1 MSKSDRKSAI
11 AAAAT
16 KKGSRQE
23 RLDNATAPGV
33 VRPSKPSSTKIPSA
47 LNLTKQQA
55 PSVEDAVVQTEG
67 TMREFVEAQGARMS
81 TAYSVSDES
90 VNRVMPEAK
99 RHAPARAKAK
109 AKDVDEAP
117 VEADKELDATVVAAS
132 VEKKAKKPAKDPNFL
147 SVSDIARELNIDPK
161 RARARLRASGRA
173 AAEGRW
179 PLVTRGSE
187 EHVALSTII
196 KGDDKSSS
204 ADAETESDKE

>member
-33 VRPSKPSSTKIPSA
+33 VRPSKPERTKIPSA
-47 LNLTKQQA
+47 LNLTKPKQE
-55 PSVEDAVVQTEG
+55 PRVEDAVVQTEG
-67 TMREFVEAQGARMS
+67 TMKEFIEREGARMG
-81 TAYSVSDES
+81 TAHALPDVEP
-90 VNRVMPEAK
+90 VNRVMPQK
-99 RHAPARAKAK
+99 RSAPAKA
-109 AKDVDEAP
+109 AA
-117 VEADKELDATVVAAS
+117 VEAEKAVDKELDTSVTKAS
-132 VEKKAKKPAKDPNFL
+132 VAKKEKAAKPAKDPNFL

>member
-1 MSKSDRKSAI
+1 MTKPDRKSAI

-16 KKGSRQE
+16 KKGSLKE
-23 RLDNATAPGV
+23 KLDNATAPGV
-33 VRPSKPSSTKIPSA
+33 VKPSKPERTKIPSA
-47 LNLTKQQA
+47 LNLTKPKQE
-55 PSVEDAVVQTEG
+55 PRVEDAVVQTEG
-67 TMREFVEAQGARMS
+67 TMKEFIEREGARMG
-81 TAYSVSDES
+81 TAHALPDVEP
-90 VNRVMPEAK
+90 VNRVMPQK
-99 RHAPARAKAK
+99 RSAPAKA
-109 AKDVDEAP
+109 AA
-117 VEADKELDATVVAAS
+117 VEAEKAVDKELDATVVAAS
-132 VEKKAKKPAKDPNFL
+132 VEKKAAKPAKDPNFL

>member
-1 MSKSDRKSAI
+1 MSKPDRKSAI

-16 KKGSRQE
+16 
-23 RLDNATAPGV
+23 
-33 VRPSKPSSTKIPSA
+33 SSTKIPSA
-47 LNLTKQQA
+47 LNLVKPKA
-55 PSVEDAVVQTEG
+55 PRIEDAVTQTEG
-67 TMREFVEAQGARMS
+67 TMKEFVEGARMG
-81 TAYSVSDES
+81 TAHALPDAEP
-90 VNRVMPEAK
+90 VNRVMPETGK
-99 RHAPARAKAK
+99 RRSAPAKAQP
-109 AKDVDEAP
+109 VEAP

-204 ADAETESDKE
+204 ADAETEGDKE